1 MTFLFVGNGGWNK
14 ELIQLCFLHDDAEAI
29 LRIKL
34 PRCNM
39 MMRSFEILIKKRVF
53 FFFLV
58 KSVYFLG
65 LNIANCMLLV
75 RPLGMLLDLFGTPYE
90 RLRFLLRVKFVVG
103 VP

>member
-14 ELIQLCFLHDDAEAI
+14 ELIQLCFLHDDAVAI

-34 PRCNM
+34 PRYNM

-53 FFFLV
+53 FFLV
-58 KSVYFLG
+58 KSVCFLG
-65 LNIANCMLLV
+65 LKIANCMLLV
-75 RPLGMLLDLFGTPYE
+75 RPLGMLLGLFGTPYE